1 MRTATRLSFIH
12 SVAGGLLAAM
22 AFHTIGAATET
33 ENFNMQVL
41 PGPFAVR

>member
-12 SVAGGLLAAM
+12 SVAGGLLAAI

-33 ENFNMQVL
+33 FNMQVL